1 LDQWWGEQ
9 RCAAKLPTKVRPDG
23 LGRLLGG
30 ERPCTFLLELDRG
43 TERGDRLRRKLLS
56 YARLGR
62 RRDAPEAIVF
72 LFPSE
77 LRERHARPKLDIDIG
92 IPVATSAK
100 DIFYSDPLG
109 AVWLPIGRD
118 RRFPLVRLQERAT
131 L

>member
-1 LDQWWGEQ
+1 M
-9 RCAAKLPTKVRPDG
+9 
-23 LGRLLGG
+23 RLA
-30 ERPCTFLLELDRG
+30 
-43 TERGDRLRRKLLS
+43 GDRLRRKLLS

-100 DIFYSDPLG
+100 EIFYSDPLG
-109 AVWLPIGRD
+109 SVWLPIGRD
-118 RRFPLVRLQERAT
+118 QRFPLVRLQERAT